1 MRIAL
6 LTCLLATP
14 AFAGSLESLCAANP
28 AFSPK
33 IMLAIVQSQLQH
45 DHDPAL
51 DADTPEALA
60 QKASAQGI
68 SECAGEM
75 RADPSIAPSLSG
87 LTGADVQVGWDAY
100 NTACADRRTG
110 RGACITA
117 EVGAARALKRMMATN
132 TPPGAKALVQ
142 TCELVMQGDPAMAE
156 WRECVDQALAAHP
169 TEAAARQC
177 KVSASWHVAR
187 TGVEAARV
195 VTQCLRK

>member
-1 MRIAL
+1 MRIILA
-6 LTCLLATP
+6 CLFATP
-14 AFAGSLESLCAANP
+14 ALAGNLETLCAANP

-51 DADTPEALA
+51 DADTPENMA
-60 QKASAQGI
+60 QKAAAQGI
-68 SECAGEM
+68 AECAADM

-100 NTACADRRTG
+100 NTACSDRRTA

-132 TPPGAKALVQ
+132 SPPGAKALVQ
-142 TCELVMQGDPAMAE
+142 TCELVMLSDPAMAE
-156 WRECVDQALAAHP
+156 WRECVDQALALHP
-169 TEAAARQC
+169 TEQAARQC
-177 KVSASWHVAR
+177 KVSAAWHVAK
-187 TGVEAARV
+187 TGAEAARV

>member
-1 MRIAL
+1 MRIVLA
-6 LTCLLATP
+6 CLLATP
-14 AFAGSLESLCAANP
+14 AFAGNLETLCAANP

-51 DADTPEALA
+51 DADTPDNMA

-68 SECAGEM
+68 SECAADM

-87 LTGADVQVGWDAY
+87 LAGADVQVGWDAY
-100 NTACADRRTG
+100 NTACSDRRTG

-117 EVGAARALKRMMATN
+117 EIGAARALKRMMATN
-132 TPPGAKALVQ
+132 SPPGAKALVQ

-156 WRECVDQALAAHP
+156 WRQCVDQALAVHP

-177 KVSASWHVAR
+177 KVSASWHVAK
-187 TGVEAARV
+187 TGAEAARV
-195 VTQCLRK
+195 VTQCLGK